1 LNQTDQ
7 PRLDLDQVAGE
18 LTSRQAIWSS
28 KGITAAP
35 LTWRDSQAAWP
46 QPILTN
52 RHQITEP
59 ESLGVRLSAGN
70 GNEAL
75 VVIWRGGWATST
87 YWPSAT

>member
-1 LNQTDQ
+1 M
-7 PRLDLDQVAGE
+7 PAMRPQVDICTACQQRPVADVIE
-18 LTSRQAIWSS
+18 WISRKQ
-28 KGITAAP
+28 
-35 LTWRDSQAAWP
+35 P